1 SPVAGVV
8 CALGVMV
15 LPAPSRWAMALVGAS
30 GAVIVAE
37 VIGDGPALSSAWP
50 GHFGVLHVPV
60 LAAVVAA
67 CVVVLIDEERA

>member
-1 SPVAGVV
+1 
-8 CALGVMV
+8 
-15 LPAPSRWAMALVGAS
+15 MALVGAS

-37 VIGDGPALSSAWP
+37 VISDGPALSSAWP